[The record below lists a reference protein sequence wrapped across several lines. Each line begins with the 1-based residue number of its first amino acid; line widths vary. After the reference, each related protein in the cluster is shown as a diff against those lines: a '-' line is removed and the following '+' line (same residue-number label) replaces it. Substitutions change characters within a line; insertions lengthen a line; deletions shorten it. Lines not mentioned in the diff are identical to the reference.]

1 MAVPNQMKLRT
12 KENQTMSDEI
22 KASVVMLTSGESVIT
37 ILREV
42 FDKAEDDEDG
52 PRKGICLEMNFPY
65 SLEVFEN
72 EDDVQVKFSKWC
84 PYSEDV
90 SFRTAYANVI
100 SVASASPGLEQAYKQ
115 KIQEVQSILLAKQ
128 EQESQ
133 QETVPVDTD
142 AELAA
147 V

>member
-1 MAVPNQMKLRT
+1 MN
-12 KENQTMSDEI
+12 DEI

-84 PYSEDV
+84 PYSDDV
-90 SFRTAYANVI
+90 SFRTAYGNVI
-100 SVASASPGLEQAYKQ
+100 SVATASSGLEEAYKQ

-133 QETVPVDTD
+133 KETVPVDAD
-142 AELAA
+142 AELAS

>member
-1 MAVPNQMKLRT
+1 
-12 KENQTMSDEI
+12 MSDEI

-65 SLEVFEN
+65 TLEVFEN

-115 KIQEVQSILLAKQ
+115 KVQEVQSILLARQ
-128 EQESQ
+128 EQESK

>member
-1 MAVPNQMKLRT
+1 
-12 KENQTMSDEI
+12 MSDEI

-65 SLEVFEN
+65 TLEVFEN

>member
-1 MAVPNQMKLRT
+1 MN
-12 KENQTMSDEI
+12 DEV

-72 EDDVQVKFSKWC
+72 VTVNQETGEEEADVQVKFSKWC

-100 SVASASPGLEQAYKQ
+100 SVATASPGLEQAYKQ
-115 KIQEVQSILLAKQ
+115 KVQEVQSILLARQ

-133 QETVPVDTD
+133 QETVPVD
-142 AELAA
+142 ELAA

>member
-1 MAVPNQMKLRT
+1 MKLRT
-12 KENQTMSDEI
+12 KENQTMNDEI

-84 PYSEDV
+84 PYSDDV
-90 SFRTAYANVI
+90 SFRTAYGNVI
-100 SVASASPGLEQAYKQ
+100 SVATASSGLEEAYKQ

-133 QETVPVDTD
+133 KETVPVDAD
-142 AELAA
+142 AELAS

>member
-1 MAVPNQMKLRT
+1 MN
-12 KENQTMSDEI
+12 DEV

-72 EDDVQVKFSKWC
+72 VTVNQETGEEEVDVQVKFSKWC

-100 SVASASPGLEQAYKQ
+100 SVATASPGLEQAYKQ
-115 KIQEVQSILLAKQ
+115 KVQEVQSILLARQ
-128 EQESQ
+128 EQESK

>member
-65 SLEVFEN
+65 TLEVFEN

-115 KIQEVQSILLAKQ
+115 KVQEVQSILLARQ
-128 EQESQ
+128 EQESK

>member
-1 MAVPNQMKLRT
+1 
-12 KENQTMSDEI
+12 MSDEI

-115 KIQEVQSILLAKQ
+115 KVQEVQSILLARQ
-128 EQESQ
+128 EQESK

>member
-1 MAVPNQMKLRT
+1 MN
-12 KENQTMSDEI
+12 DEI

-84 PYSEDV
+84 PYSDDV

-100 SVASASPGLEQAYKQ
+100 SVATASPGLEQAYKQ

-128 EQESQ
+128 EQESK

-142 AELAA
+142 AELAS

>member
-1 MAVPNQMKLRT
+1 MN
-12 KENQTMSDEI
+12 DEV

-42 FDKAEDDEDG
+42 FDKEKDDEDG

-65 SLEVFEN
+65 TLEVFEN

-115 KIQEVQSILLAKQ
+115 KVQEVQSILLARQ
-128 EQESQ
+128 EQESK

>member
-1 MAVPNQMKLRT
+1 
-12 KENQTMSDEI
+12 MSDEI

>member
-1 MAVPNQMKLRT
+1 MN
-12 KENQTMSDEI
+12 DEV
-22 KASVVMLTSGESVIT
+22 KASVVMLTSGESVIA

-65 SLEVFEN
+65 ALEVFEN

-84 PYSEDV
+84 PYSDDV
-90 SFRTAYANVI
+90 AYRIAYANVI
-100 SVASASPGLEQAYKQ
+100 SVASSSFGLEQAYKQ
-115 KIQEVQSILLAKQ
+115 KVQEVQSILLAKQ
-128 EQESQ
+128 EQESK

-142 AELAA
+142 AELAS

>member
-1 MAVPNQMKLRT
+1 
-12 KENQTMSDEI
+12 MSDEI
-22 KASVVMLTSGESVIT
+22 KASVVMLNSGESVIT

-42 FDKAEDDEDG
+42 FDKEKDDEDG
-52 PRKGICLEMNFPY
+52 PRRGICLEMNFPY

-72 EDDVQVKFSKWC
+72 VTVNQETGEEETDVQVKFSKWC

-115 KIQEVQSILLAKQ
+115 KVQEVQSILLARQ
-128 EQESQ
+128 EQESK

>member
-1 MAVPNQMKLRT
+1 MN
-12 KENQTMSDEI
+12 DEV

-65 SLEVFEN
+65 TLEVFEN

-115 KIQEVQSILLAKQ
+115 KVQEVQSILLARQ
-128 EQESQ
+128 EQESK

>member
-1 MAVPNQMKLRT
+1 MKLRT
-12 KENQTMSDEI
+12 KENQTMNDEI

-84 PYSEDV
+84 PYSDDV

-100 SVASASPGLEQAYKQ
+100 SVATASPGLEQAYKQ

-128 EQESQ
+128 EQESK

-142 AELAA
+142 AELAS

>member
-1 MAVPNQMKLRT
+1 MN
-12 KENQTMSDEI
+12 DEV

-72 EDDVQVKFSKWC
+72 ATVNQETGEEEVDVQVKFSKWC

-100 SVASASPGLEQAYKQ
+100 SVATASPGLEQAYKQ
-115 KIQEVQSILLAKQ
+115 KVQEVQSILLARQ
-128 EQESQ
+128 EQESKK
-133 QETVPVDTD
+133 ETVPVDTD

>member
-1 MAVPNQMKLRT
+1 MN
-12 KENQTMSDEI
+12 DEV

-65 SLEVFEN
+65 TLEVFEN

-100 SVASASPGLEQAYKQ
+100 SVAAASPGLEEAYKQ

>member
-115 KIQEVQSILLAKQ
+115 KVQEVQSILLARQ
-128 EQESQ
+128 EQESK

>member
-1 MAVPNQMKLRT
+1 MNDNV
-12 KENQTMSDEI
+12 

-42 FDKAEDDEDG
+42 YDKVEDDEDG
-52 PRKGICLEMNFPY
+52 PRKGICLELNFPY
-65 SLEVFEN
+65 TLEVFEN

-115 KIQEVQSILLAKQ
+115 KVQEVQSILLARQ
-128 EQESQ
+128 EQESK

-142 AELAA
+142 TELAA

>member
-1 MAVPNQMKLRT
+1 
-12 KENQTMSDEI
+12 MSDEI

-115 KIQEVQSILLAKQ
+115 KVQEVQSILLAKQ

>member
-1 MAVPNQMKLRT
+1 
-12 KENQTMSDEI
+12 MSDEI

-37 ILREV
+37 ILQEV
-42 FDKAEDDEDG
+42 FDKAKDDEDG
-52 PRKGICLEMNFPY
+52 PRKGICLELNFPY

-115 KIQEVQSILLAKQ
+115 KVQEVQSILLARQ
-128 EQESQ
+128 EQESK